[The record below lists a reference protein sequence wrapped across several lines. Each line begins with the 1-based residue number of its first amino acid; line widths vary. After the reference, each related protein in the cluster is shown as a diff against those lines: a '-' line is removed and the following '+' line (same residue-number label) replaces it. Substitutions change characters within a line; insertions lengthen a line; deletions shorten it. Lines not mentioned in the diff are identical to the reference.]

1 MGVDCN
7 LSIVVLLL
15 HFQRLVRQ
23 IVIVVLE
30 SDRLSLHL
38 RPAAV
43 RRQSLILLVARDV
56 TTVVFRPTEILA
68 SIVALLIAGRALLT
82 QPPGQVIA
90 PLGQE
95 SRRLPG
101 ASGREALRCGM
112 SCRVH
117 GPLDYGPNLT

>member
-1 MGVDCN
+1 MGVDCH

-23 IVIVVLE
+23 IVIMVLE

-82 QPPGQVIA
+82 
-90 PLGQE
+90 
-95 SRRLPG
+95 
-101 ASGREALRCGM
+101 
-112 SCRVH
+112 
-117 GPLDYGPNLT
+117 